1 MPGGL
6 LYRCEAAIDVSQDTG
21 LALGMLKEHHMN
33 TTTTFA
39 AIALVTSLGTV
50 NLNADDPIFEVS
62 AFIVGIEGEGFAGD
76 EATGIGYDWEFPS
89 GGGSQ
94 YFYDVDDLPVEFEKT
109 METPLGAVSYG
120 HAKCEGEVTD
130 TSVQIF
136 GLSTAGVGI
145 ADDGDPSQFVRAYSQ
160 VHGEF
165 HLSIPE
171 GATLDFEL
179 CAVTEGQTA
188 MTQMYIRKLVNGNF
202 QTVFEH
208 VLFSNTDYD
217 CLEGTYQAEAGYYQ
231 LYFSAYTNLKNDA
244 LLGQT
249 GTLLA
254 GSGLQAIIDFSP
266 LPSIA
271 DINGD
276 GKVDGIDLGRLL
288 GAWGSSAGG
297 GDLNGDGTV
306 DGADL
311 AILLG
316 EWTG

>member
-1 MPGGL
+1 
-6 LYRCEAAIDVSQDTG
+6 
-21 LALGMLKEHHMN
+21 MN

-62 AFIVGIEGEGFAGD
+62 AFITGIDGGGFAGN
-76 EATGIGYDWEFPS
+76 EETGEGPS
-89 GGGSQ
+89 WSYPENQSGE
-94 YFYDVDDLPVEFEKT
+94 YYVHTVDGLPLDF
-109 METPLGAVSYG
+109 
-120 HAKCEGEVTD
+120 EGEVIHPDGATTNGTAAAETEITS
-130 TSVQIF
+130 TSVEILAVTT
-136 GLSTAGVGI
+136 GGAGIESG
-145 ADDGDPSQFVRAYSQ
+145 GDPNLYTQSYSQ

-165 HLSIPE
+165 HLSVDD
-171 GATLDFEL
+171 GANLYYRL
-179 CAVTEGQTA
+179 CGITVGSGAFVKI
-188 MTQMYIRKLVNGNF
+188 YIRKLVNGNF
-202 QTVFEH
+202 QTMFEQ
-208 VLFSNTDYD
+208 VIGSNSPALD
-217 CLEGTYQAEAGYYQ
+217 CLEGEVELEPGFYQ
-231 LYFSAYTNLKNDA
+231 LYFSTYSFITNEPNA
-244 LLGQT
+244 GPAWES
-249 GTLLA
+249 A
-254 GSGLQAIIDFSP
+254 GSALQANLEFSP

-306 DGADL
+306 DGQDL